1 MEIPKALNT
10 IPNCVGPLGPDRL
23 AMAWLVTSKDCG
35 AKGNIAECFNTLGEY
50 DVPGASLNG
59 KKPSQLNMTSLRRWL
74 ACRAA
79 PTGGNK
85 PQLIE
90 R

>member
-1 MEIPKALNT
+1 MT
-10 IPNCVGPLGPDRL
+10 
-23 AMAWLVTSKDCG
+23 TSDG
-35 AKGNIAECFNTLGEY
+35 SGDIATKFSTLSED

-59 KKPSQLNMTSLRRWL
+59 KKPSQLNVTSLRRWL
-74 ACRAA
+74 SCRGA
-79 PTGGNK
+79 PISGNK

>member
-1 MEIPKALNT
+1 MTL
-10 IPNCVGPLGPDRL
+10 
-23 AMAWLVTSKDCG
+23 LVTSKDG
-35 AKGNIAECFNTLGEY
+35 GDIATSFDTLSED

-59 KKPSQLNMTSLRRWL
+59 KKPSQLNVTSLKRWL
-74 ACRAA
+74 ACRGAS
-79 PTGGNK
+79 TSGNK

>member
-1 MEIPKALNT
+1 MR
-10 IPNCVGPLGPDRL
+10 PDRL
-23 AMAWLVTSKDCG
+23 AMALLVTSKDCG
-35 AKGNIAECFNTLGEY
+35 AKGDIAKCCDTLGEY
-50 DVPGASLNG
+50 DVQGASLNG
-59 KKPSQLNMTSLRRWL
+59 KKPSQLNVMSLKRWL
-74 ACRAA
+74 ACRGA